1 MKTAL
6 AGTRHTLNEVKARVL
21 ADHRQIRTLLE
32 DVTRVAASLSTEGD
46 VSARESPLTGPIWRL
61 FLGLDDH
68 LAYEETELAPL
79 LLESG
84 AWGKIRAQQLRDE
97 HHAQRT
103 VLLAMTHE
111 CDGKTKTPGELIDDA
126 RWLVQSLRADM
137 AHEEA
142 ELNAIVDDGFVVDQ
156 STG

>member
-1 MKTAL
+1 MRASAAL
-6 AGTRHTLNEVKARVL
+6 KASLEDVKSRIFS
-21 ADHRQIRTLLE
+21 DHRQIRGLLDEVATAAGTLGE
-32 DVTRVAASLSTEGD
+32 ADVAEG
-46 VSARESPLTGPIWRL
+46 RLTGPIWRL
-61 FLGLDDH
+61 FLVLDDH
-68 LAYEETELAPL
+68 LAYEETELVPL

-103 VLLAMTHE
+103 VLIAMTGE
-111 CDGKTKTPGELIDDA
+111 SGGETKDLGEVVDDA

-142 ELNAIVDDGFVVDQ
+142 ELNAIVVDDRTVDQ
-156 STG
+156 PAS